1 MSVSLSESPTC
12 GAAVRAVGSSEF
24 DIEARH
30 GKYLSTRGANFLPA
44 PHAPC
49 AKPFTASIERR
60 PDRIRHWLVV
70 LANHGRACRY
80 SVNPVK
86 RRGVAIGRGSR

>member
-1 MSVSLSESPTC
+1 MSVSLSESTSR
-12 GAAVRAVGSSEF
+12 GAAVRAVGSNEF

-49 AKPFTASIERR
+49 AKPFTASIECL
-60 PDRIRHWLVV
+60 RIE
-70 LANHGRACRY
+70 
-80 SVNPVK
+80 S
-86 RRGVAIGRGSR
+86 AIGWSCWPTTDVPAGIASIR